1 MKAMRR
7 LPKDIEERVEIEV
20 SIRVAKAQRELDEKV
35 ESIRKA
41 EREYTLRRFL
51 KAACCV
57 LRDIED
63 YEAEDCER
71 FIKGYL
77 KFFDENKDDDYLW
90 EHVDGLVMDRMGLL
104 EGWERDY
111 SDEK

>member
-1 MKAMRR
+1 MRA
-7 LPKDIEERVEIEV
+7 LPDLSKDIRKRIEIEV
-20 SIRVAKAQRELDEKV
+20 SMRVAEAQKELDEKV
-35 ESIRKA
+35 ESIRKE

-63 YEAEDCER
+63 YDAEDCER
-71 FIKGYL
+71 FIKEYL
-77 KFFDENKDDDYLW
+77 KFFDENQDDDYLW

-104 EGWERDY
+104 DGWERDY
-111 SDEK
+111 SDE

>member
-1 MKAMRR
+1 MRAMPK
-7 LPKDIEERVEIEV
+7 LSKDIKKRIEIEV
-20 SIRVAKAQRELDEKV
+20 SMRVAEAQKELDEKV
-35 ESIRKA
+35 ESIRKE

-63 YEAEDCER
+63 YESEDCER
-71 FIKGYL
+71 FIKEYL
-77 KFFDENKDDDYLW
+77 KFFDENQDDDYLW

-104 EGWERDY
+104 DGWERDY